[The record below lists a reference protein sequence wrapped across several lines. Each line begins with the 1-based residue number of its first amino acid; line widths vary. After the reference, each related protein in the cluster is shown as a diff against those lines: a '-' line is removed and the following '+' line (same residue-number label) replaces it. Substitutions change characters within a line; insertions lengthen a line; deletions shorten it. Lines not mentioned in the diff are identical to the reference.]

1 MLEINNTNM
10 MDQYEMKTQNN
21 TDYIESKLQFFEN
34 MIEQITYEQ
43 AELSSQVGSAAISA
57 NLLDRKAQELL
68 NRKLTHNMMSVGK
81 IEMQQSKI

>member
-10 MDQYEMKTQNN
+10 MEQYEMKTQNN

-43 AELSSQVGSAAISA
+43 AELSS
-57 NLLDRKAQELL
+57 
-68 NRKLTHNMMSVGK
+68 
-81 IEMQQSKI
+81 